1 MRGARI
7 GLAVRAG
14 FDRWAIMEAMEQL
27 KRVYAAFNARDL
39 DTAVSLMHPD
49 VNWPNGWEGGRIQGR
64 DAVRDYWTRQFESIQ
79 SNVEPL
85 EFTEAGDRVA
95 VTVRQV
101 IRDLD
106 GNVLSEGKTSHVY
119 TLRDGLVTRMDIV
132 NLS

>member
-1 MRGARI
+1 MRRSCI

>member
-1 MRGARI
+1 MQDTDDTI
-7 GLAVRAG
+7 Q
-14 FDRWAIMEAMEQL
+14 AMFERL
-27 KRVYAAFNARDL
+27 YERFNARDI
-39 DTAVSLMHPD
+39 DAVLVHLTQD
-49 VNWPNGWEGGRIQGR
+49 VDWPNGWEGGRIQGR

-106 GNVLSEGKTSHVY
+106 GNVLSEGRTSHVY